1 MTAKAV
7 ITGHFR
13 PIISDSMKKIKLLVD
28 ARNFGGEGQGSL
40 TYLKGL
46 YLALLENYGDVYE
59 LYFAGYDEAAV
70 MEVFGA
76 YNVRFLLLKNKS
88 RLKLWL
94 NEFPD
99 LIRENNIEFAHFQY
113 ITPIKKT
120 CQYIVTTHDV
130 LFNDFPGEFGWSY
143 RTQRN
148 FLFKRSLLQSD
159 IRLTVSEYSRR
170 KIAQH
175 YRIDA
180 DTISITPNAPM
191 ESFLQPFDRN
201 KSEQFVQDKFG
212 LDKYI
217 LYVSRLEPRKNH
229 LALLDAWQDLELA
242 KQGIHL
248 VFVGNN
254 TLNDSSLTHSF
265 NHLTEKETA
274 HFHWMKNVS
283 DEHLL
288 ELYRAAN
295 LFVYPS
301 KAEGFGI
308 PPLEAAVLGVN
319 TICSNV
325 TAMQDFNFFKN
336 NHISPD
342 NLDLL
347 KTMIS
352 QNLTLAPERV
362 ELDNIARI
370 IREKY
375 SWERSAEVL
384 HGEVLR
390 CLDVA
395 YRRIAA

>member
-1 MTAKAV
+1 
-7 ITGHFR
+7 
-13 PIISDSMKKIKLLVD
+13 MKKIKLLVD

-46 YLALLENYGDVYE
+46 YLALLENYSDDYE
-59 LYFAGYDEAAV
+59 LYFAGYNEAAV
-70 MEVFGA
+70 MEVFGK

-99 LIRENNIEFAHFQY
+99 LIHQNDIEFAHFQY

-120 CQYIVTTHDV
+120 CRYIVTTHDV
-130 LFNDFPGEFGWSY
+130 LFNDFPEEFGWSY
-143 RTQRN
+143 RAQRN

-180 DTISITPNAPM
+180 DTIEITPNAPM
-191 ESFLQPFDRN
+191 ESFLASFDREE
-201 KSEQFVQDKFG
+201 SQEFVQNNFG

-229 LALLDAWQDLELA
+229 RTLLKAWQDLELA
-242 KQGIHL
+242 KQGVHL

-254 TLNDSSLTHSF
+254 TLDNRSLTQSF
-265 NHLTEKETA
+265 NHLTQKEST

-283 DEHLL
+283 DEDLL

-342 NLDLL
+342 NSDLL
-347 KTMIS
+347 RTMIWL
-352 QNLTLAPERV
+352 NITLPTPQT
-362 ELDNIARI
+362 ELDNITQI
-370 IREKY
+370 IRKKY
-375 SWERSAEVL
+375 SWERSAGVL

-390 CLDVA
+390 CLGID
-395 YRRIAA
+395 YQRIAA